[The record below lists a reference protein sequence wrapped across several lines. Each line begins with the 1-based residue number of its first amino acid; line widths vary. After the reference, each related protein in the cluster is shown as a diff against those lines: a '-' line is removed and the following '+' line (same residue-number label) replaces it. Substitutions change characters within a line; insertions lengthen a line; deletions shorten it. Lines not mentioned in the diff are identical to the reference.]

1 MMMIEKVHRPACV
14 RRLGGCSGRS
24 GSSCSIAL
32 PQGADLGGMKAT
44 PVKAKLGHAFIWPS
58 LRQMLRP
65 RLICVKHL
73 GHRLR
78 LSLAHHAT
86 IATAAA
92 RGSPPAGMSS
102 GEPSATK
109 PRERLALEFE
119 VHVLP
124 FHTSFFDTGDSG
136 QGATDAVDSALSA

>member
-1 MMMIEKVHRPACV
+1 
-14 RRLGGCSGRS
+14 
-24 GSSCSIAL
+24 
-32 PQGADLGGMKAT
+32 MKAT
-44 PVKAKLGHAFIWPS
+44 PVKAKLGYAFIRRS

-65 RLICVKHL
+65 RHICVKHL

-92 RGSPPAGMSS
+92 RGGPPAGMSS

-109 PRERLALEFE
+109 PRERLALEIGVE
-119 VHVLP
+119 VRVSHSIRSSTQVTQAKGP
-124 FHTSFFDTGDSG
+124 
-136 QGATDAVDSALSA
+136 TDAVDSALSA

>member
-1 MMMIEKVHRPACV
+1 MT
-14 RRLGGCSGRS
+14 
-24 GSSCSIAL
+24 
-32 PQGADLGGMKAT
+32 AT
-44 PVKAKLGHAFIWPS
+44 PVKAKLGYAFIWPS

-92 RGSPPAGMSS
+92 RGSPPAGISS

>member
-1 MMMIEKVHRPACV
+1 MT
-14 RRLGGCSGRS
+14 
-24 GSSCSIAL
+24 
-32 PQGADLGGMKAT
+32 AT
-44 PVKAKLGHAFIWPS
+44 PVKAKLGYAFIWPS

-86 IATAAA
+86 IATA

-102 GEPSATK
+102 GEPSVTK
-109 PRERLALEFE
+109 PRQRLALEIGVE